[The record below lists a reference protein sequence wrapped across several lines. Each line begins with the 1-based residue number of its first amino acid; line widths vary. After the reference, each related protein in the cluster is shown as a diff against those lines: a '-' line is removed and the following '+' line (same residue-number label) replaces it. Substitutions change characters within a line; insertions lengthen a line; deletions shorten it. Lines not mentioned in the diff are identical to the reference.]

1 MNYISSKSLKYYHQ
15 ENIPKDEKEIQQD
28 MEDLKKE
35 NEILAQNALNSN
47 TMKREQQIGDDLFIP
62 ILNVEDDKM

>member
-1 MNYISSKSLKYYHQ
+1 
-15 ENIPKDEKEIQQD
+15 

-47 TMKREQQIGDDLFIP
+47 TMKREQQIGDDVFIP
-62 ILNVEDDKM
+62 ILNIEDDKI